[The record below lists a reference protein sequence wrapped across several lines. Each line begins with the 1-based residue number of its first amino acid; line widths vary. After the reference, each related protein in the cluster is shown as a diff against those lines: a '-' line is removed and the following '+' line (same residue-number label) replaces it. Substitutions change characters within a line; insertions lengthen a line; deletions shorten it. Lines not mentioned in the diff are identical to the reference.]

1 MKIQKVFAAEVLDS
15 RGTPTV
21 GATVVLSDG
30 SIGVANAPSGASTGK
45 FEAHEKRDGDKTRYG
60 GKGVQKAVAG
70 VAETIAPVLEHIPKV
85 TVQEVDRIL
94 IELDNT
100 KNKEKLGANAM
111 LAVSLAAA
119 KALAAHYRQP
129 LFRFLGG
136 ANARRMPV
144 PMMNILNGGAHA
156 SNNIDIQEFM
166 IMPVGAKRFS
176 DALRM
181 GAEVYH
187 ALGRILKSRSLSV
200 AVGDEGGFAP
210 DLASDEAA
218 IEVILEAIEAAGYT
232 TDTVRIALDAASSEW
247 AEVDGYRLPKRG
259 TRYSSAQMIG
269 YWEKLCEKYPI
280 RSVEDPLGEEDFPAW
295 TTLTERI
302 GNRTMLVGDDLFVT
316 NPARIREGIER
327 RAANALL
334 VKPNQIGTLT
344 ETLTAIGLARDNGMK
359 TILSHRS
366 GETEDTTIADIAVAV
381 NAGFIKS
388 GAPCRSDRTAKYNR
402 LLRIA
407 LENDLDEQYGEN

>member
-1 MKIQKVFAAEVLDS
+1 MRRLIAKTQEGVWLYENPEGFCGGGARFPRHA
-15 RGTPTV
+15 TV

-45 FEAHEKRDGDKTRYG
+45 FEAHEKRDGDKKRYG

-166 IMPVGAKRFS
+166 IIR
-176 DALRM
+176 
-181 GAEVYH
+181 
-187 ALGRILKSRSLSV
+187 
-200 AVGDEGGFAP
+200 
-210 DLASDEAA
+210 
-218 IEVILEAIEAAGYT
+218 
-232 TDTVRIALDAASSEW
+232 
-247 AEVDGYRLPKRG
+247 
-259 TRYSSAQMIG
+259 SAQSAFPMRCHG
-269 YWEKLCEKYPI
+269 GGGLSRARADSQEPVAFG
-280 RSVEDPLGEEDFPAW
+280 RS
-295 TTLTERI
+295 
-302 GNRTMLVGDDLFVT
+302 
-316 NPARIREGIER
+316 R
-327 RAANALL
+327 R
-334 VKPNQIGTLT
+334 
-344 ETLTAIGLARDNGMK
+344 
-359 TILSHRS
+359 
-366 GETEDTTIADIAVAV
+366 
-381 NAGFIKS
+381 
-388 GAPCRSDRTAKYNR
+388 
-402 LLRIA
+402 
-407 LENDLDEQYGEN
+407 